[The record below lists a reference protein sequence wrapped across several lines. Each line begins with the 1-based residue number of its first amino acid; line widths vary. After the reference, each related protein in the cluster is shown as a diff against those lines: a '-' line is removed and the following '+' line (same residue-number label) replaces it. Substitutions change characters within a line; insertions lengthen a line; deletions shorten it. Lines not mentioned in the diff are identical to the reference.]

1 MTEIRPKGILGP
13 RLAPIITY
21 VEAPCYRMRAEKLAD
36 ENHALSETTL
46 ELRRLTEDQGRGCVQ
61 ILTRQEQIS

>member
-1 MTEIRPKGILGP
+1 
-13 RLAPIITY
+13 
-21 VEAPCYRMRAEKLAD
+21 MRAEKLAD
-36 ENHALSETTL
+36 ENHALSESTL